1 LKSRW
6 ILRNINAGWLL
17 FLVSLVILVSI
28 LAACTAKTPTT
39 PPLTTST
46 SSGPQTSNPASPGQS
61 TTFSPSSTAP
71 PNTAASGQGTL
82 KLADTGPITLDPA
95 LAAESSSGLYI
106 AQIFSGLVRFDEK
119 LNLVQDIAQ
128 SWDKSADGQTYTFH
142 LRHDVKFQDGTAVKA
157 ADFKYS
163 WERALNPT
171 LQSLTAGTYLNDIVG
186 ANEVL
191 SGKATALSGVKVID
205 DYTLQVNIDGPKAYF
220 LSKMAFPTAYVVEK
234 ANVAS
239 GSQWWMHPVGTGPFQ
254 LKQWQADQLLVLQRN
269 NNYYGD
275 RARLNEVDFQLYG
288 GNPIQ
293 SYQQGTIDVSDV
305 PPVYVG
311 LVTDPTNSV
320 SKELSIFPQL
330 SFSYLGFNTSTPPF
344 DDINVRQAFCYAVD
358 KQKTL
363 QLSSNN
369 ILTPA
374 YGILPPGMPGYN
386 SALQGLTFDVNKAKQ
401 LIASSKY
408 QDVSKLPPIT
418 FTTSGYGGN
427 ISGTLGGL
435 ISDWRTNLGV
445 EVGVRQLEPS
455 AFLYSLN
462 QEKNQIFDGGWIA
475 DYPDPQDFLDVLF
488 HSGSQYN
495 TGGYSNSQVDS
506 LLGQAATAQDPAA
519 RLKLYQSAE
528 QIIVQDA
535 AVLPLSFER
544 SYVLVKPYVTG
555 YYVSPLGFPLLNKVS
570 IQH

>member
-128 SWDKSADGQTYTFH
+128 SWAKSADGQTYTFH